1 MRVQP
6 SRFARLAP
14 LAAARPYTQILEPMA
29 KPKIKQ
35 LTFDEVV
42 STLGNERFDVSPAT
56 GGAKGVS
63 GARRVS
69 KYGCAAEIAPSNLKE
84 SPLKLLVKP
93 GWVLNGEIARI
104 MDKGYQ
110 KFLATAKLQVPAT
123 ADHLRC
129 IHKFD
134 EEFREAAGALSL
146 YNEAMGTTS
155 DVYVYD
161 RVKGRET
168 V

>member
-1 MRVQP
+1 
-6 SRFARLAP
+6 
-14 LAAARPYTQILEPMA
+14 MA
-29 KPKIKQ
+29 KKPKQ
-35 LTFDEVV
+35 QTHSFDEVL
-42 STLGNERFDVSPAT
+42 SILGNERFDVAPAT
-56 GGAKGVS
+56 GGAKGIA

-69 KYGCAAEIAPSNLKE
+69 KYGCAAEIAPAAVAGASLQ
-84 SPLKLLVKP
+84 LVAKP
-93 GWVLNGEIARI
+93 GWVLNGEIARLL
-104 MDKGYQ
+104 DRGYQ
-110 KFLATAKLQVPAT
+110 KFLATAKLQVPVT
-123 ADHLRC
+123 ADQLRC

-134 EEFREAAGALSL
+134 QELKMAAGQLSL

>member
-1 MRVQP
+1 
-6 SRFARLAP
+6 
-14 LAAARPYTQILEPMA
+14 MA
-29 KPKIKQ
+29 KKTKQ
-35 LTFDEVV
+35 QTHSFDEVL
-42 STLGNERFDVSPAT
+42 SILGNERFDVAPAT
-56 GGAKGVS
+56 GGAKGVT

-69 KYGCAAEIAPSNLKE
+69 KYGCAAEIAPGE
-84 SPLKLLVKP
+84 SAEAPLRLLAKP
-93 GWVLNGEIARI
+93 GWVLGGEIARLL
-104 MDKGYQ
+104 DRGYQ
-110 KFLATAKLQVPAT
+110 KFLATSRLQVPAT

-134 EEFREAAGALSL
+134 QELKEAAGQLSL

>member
-1 MRVQP
+1 
-6 SRFARLAP
+6 
-14 LAAARPYTQILEPMA
+14 MA

-42 STLGNERFDVSPAT
+42 STLGNERFDVSSAT
-56 GGAKGVS
+56 GGVS

-69 KYGCAAEIAPSNLKE
+69 KYGCAAEIAPSDRKE
-84 SPLKLLVKP
+84 SPVKVLAKA

-104 MDKGYQ
+104 LDKGYQ
-110 KFLATAKLQVPAT
+110 KFLATSTLQIPAT
-123 ADHLRC
+123 ADHLRA
-129 IHKFD
+129 IHRFD

-161 RVKGRET
+161 RVKGREA